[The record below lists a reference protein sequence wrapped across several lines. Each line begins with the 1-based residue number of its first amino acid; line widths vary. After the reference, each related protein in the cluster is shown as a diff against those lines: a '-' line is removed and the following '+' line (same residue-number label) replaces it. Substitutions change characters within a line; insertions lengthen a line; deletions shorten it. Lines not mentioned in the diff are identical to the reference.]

1 MVILKSFQITY
12 DLLLSPSL
20 ISLHS
25 LPSACANHHHLTAKP
40 KWHGQQPT
48 CNHTETQTTT
58 RNIKWV
64 SKGRHFGPRHNR
76 HSHTWQLAATAPSTL
91 QCILLSEGHGVR
103 REGFGGR
110 GRPMPCQLKNQKEQ
124 YNLHW
129 FVYIT
134 HCYIYQNT
142 SIHLCSSQALW
153 AAMRFTWAGLT
164 TGSGGR
170 GLVGAAGL
178 FWT

>member
-91 QCILLSEGHGVR
+91 QCILLSEG
-103 REGFGGR
+103 
-110 GRPMPCQLKNQKEQ
+110 M
-124 YNLHW
+124 
-129 FVYIT
+129 
-134 HCYIYQNT
+134 
-142 SIHLCSSQALW
+142 
-153 AAMRFTWAGLT
+153 
-164 TGSGGR
+164 GSGGR
-170 GLVGAAGL
+170 GLVGGAGQCPANWRTRKSNTICIGL
-178 FWT
+178 CISHTATSTRTPLYISVPHKLCEQQWDLPERV

>member
-1 MVILKSFQITY
+1 MVILKSFKITY

-48 CNHTETQTTT
+48 CNHTDTRTTT

-64 SKGRHFGPRHNR
+64 SKGRHFGPRHNNR

-91 QCILLSEGHGVR
+91 HCILLSEG
-103 REGFGGR
+103 
-110 GRPMPCQLKNQKEQ
+110 
-124 YNLHW
+124 
-129 FVYIT
+129 I
-134 HCYIYQNT
+134 
-142 SIHLCSSQALW
+142 
-153 AAMRFTWAGLT
+153 
-164 TGSGGR
+164 GSGGR
-170 GLVGAAGL
+170 GLVGGAGQCPANWRTRKSNKICIGL
-178 FWT
+178 CISHTATSTRTPLYISVPHKLCEHQWDLPERV